1 MKYIVL
7 DSAAILATRDIER
20 LQQSRISI
28 KVEGVPNGARLCLQ
42 SGDRVK
48 TYAIISETATVPY
61 SDLCEGVYH
70 VSVHW
75 VNDDDGTEVSHEA
88 RGNPFKV
95 YIESDGSTA
104 IIPAVCASAT
114 EIDYMWNGLICAL
127 ESILPTL
134 DTLKNGND
142 VI

>member
-7 DSAAILATRDIER
+7 GSAAILATRNIER
-20 LQQSRISI
+20 LARSRIRVR
-28 KVEGVPNGARLCLQ
+28 VEGVPDGARLCLQ
-42 SGDRVK
+42 SGDRVRN
-48 TYAIISETATVPY
+48 YAVISETATVPCE
-61 SDLCEGVYH
+61 DLCEGVYY

-75 VNDDDGTEVSHEA
+75 HIEENGKKTRHEA

-95 YIESDGSTA
+95 YVENGGHR
-104 IIPAVCASAT
+104 AVIAAPCATAT
-114 EIDYMWNGLICAL
+114 EVDYMWSGLIGAL